1 MTAISH
7 DGLFIGSEEY
17 EITNCTDRI
26 RFDPEDHAIKA
37 RLYSTANSKGFFC
50 DYEVASGR
58 LRLRSLCTYNSEG
71 DYPPLNGVEVQP
83 PKSKYDVA
91 VWEDVGLE
99 MDYTG
104 ALVICDCR
112 EDNDL
117 LGYYNHMG
125 HQPVFMH
132 KRARCVT
139 FCGGVLVDDFDVS
152 DIVDKVRSMY
162 DAAENDEEA
171 RRLRMLCCWCLGF
184 MKFAEGTRREAV
196 DGYYRGRYEAEQ
208 EVLSRALEGR
218 PLGDTG
224 KILYGVY
231 ELVPYA
237 PIGSGPKEIDVRLL
251 RREIEKLAAG
261 EVLGDSAWAI
271 ERALRSIA
279 EGHEHFR
286 ADASREDIE
295 RLCDEMH
302 ATSVEIENMYP
313 GPSHE
318 QACLLRDAF
327 NTAFP
332 GGAR

>member
-1 MTAISH
+1 MTVISH

-37 RLYSTANSKGFFC
+37 RLYSTANSKGFYC

-71 DYPPLNGVEVQP
+71 DYPPLNGVEARP

-162 DAAENDEEA
+162 DAAEDDEYLV
-171 RRLRMLCCWCLGF
+171 RH
-184 MKFAEGTRREAV
+184 V
-196 DGYYRGRYEAEQ
+196 DLAPVHVIEH
-208 EVLSRALEGR
+208 
-218 PLGDTG
+218 PLGRG
-224 KILYGVY
+224 KRSFFLPIPYF
-231 ELVPYA
+231 LV
-237 PIGSGPKEIDVRLL
+237 SGMAEEPDADDDVAVKR
-251 RREIEKLAAG
+251 
-261 EVLGDSAWAI
+261 
-271 ERALRSIA
+271 
-279 EGHEHFR
+279 
-286 ADASREDIE
+286 
-295 RLCDEMH
+295 
-302 ATSVEIENMYP
+302 
-313 GPSHE
+313 
-318 QACLLRDAF
+318 
-327 NTAFP
+327 
-332 GGAR
+332 